1 MYNYDLVTLET
12 DARFF
17 RDTKYR
23 EKELQLLSQ
32 PPEVQ
37 AEFHQKAFFKK
48 RKSTSTDEKNL

>member
-1 MYNYDLVTLET
+1 MNKDKPNSHMYNYDLVTLET

-17 RDTKYR
+17 KNKKQR

-37 AEFHQKAFFKK
+37 AEFQQKTFMRK
-48 RKSTSTDEKNL
+48 R